1 MFGKAAAA
9 AAPTFEEEDKTRIVD
24 GASALAGALSSALA
38 TEEPPSSALAGAF
51 SEAVGEPSSALS
63 GELGAP
69 ADEWY
74 VGINGVPVG
83 PIRLSELRSKAG
95 AGAVSYDS
103 LVWRD
108 GFEEWQPLRTF
119 PELVAIVE
127 ESLSSARASL
137 TPQIPQ
143 ATTSAPIS
151 VQMPGSI
158 PITVASPGISNG
170 GGVVAPVTGPAVVT
184 EAPEVYDEIPGV
196 RRRASSAA
204 AWIAVVVA
212 LLFGLTAGFVLFS
225 SKKPSEPIVKYVE
238 VPAKDQ
244 PSASPAAPA
253 PSAEAL
259 PESTIPGVKQ
269 TGGRGPAV
277 AGTAKPPE
285 KKEGLSGLQGLEG
298 LKGLGPASG
307 GPAGEATRTAG
318 QPLDGATVQRT
329 VGRYTSSVRRSCW
342 QPALDTRAKDAPTSA
357 RVNVT
362 ITVGAGGNVQNVST
376 SGEPRGYRGLAGCI
390 ASRVRGWTFPA
401 SSGTTTVNVPFV
413 FAAQ

>member
-1 MFGKAAAA
+1 MFGKAATATA
-9 AAPTFEEEDKTRIVD
+9 QSFEDEDKTRIVD
-24 GASALAGALSSALA
+24 GASALSGALAGALAA
-38 TEEPPSSALAGAF
+38 EEPPSSALAGAF
-51 SEAVGEPSSALS
+51 SEAVGEPSSTLS
-63 GELGAP
+63 GDLGGP

-95 AGAVSYDS
+95 AGAVNYDS

-119 PELVAIVE
+119 PELMAIVE

-137 TPQIPQ
+137 TPQIPPV
-143 ATTSAPIS
+143 AAVNPSPIS

-158 PITVASPGISNG
+158 PITVASPGING
-170 GGVVAPVTGPAVVT
+170 GAIAPVTGPAVVT
-184 EAPEVYDEIPGV
+184 EAPDFDEIPGV
-196 RRRASSAA
+196 RRRGSPAA

-225 SKKPSEPIVKYVE
+225 SKKPPEPTIKYVE

-244 PSASPAAPA
+244 ASANPAAP
-253 PSAEAL
+253 PPTAEEL
-259 PESTIPGVKQ
+259 PESTVPGAKQ
-269 TGGRGPAV
+269 TGTRPAV

-285 KKEGLSGLQGLEG
+285 KKEGLSGLQGLDG
-298 LKGLGPASG
+298 LKGLGPAG
-307 GPAGEATRTAG
+307 GPGPSETTRTAG

-376 SGEPRGYRGLAGCI
+376 SGEPRGYRGLANCI
-390 ASRVRGWTFPA
+390 ASRVRGWQFPA